1 MYVGLVTGFVHIMII
16 FVMIILG
23 IIFLMLLPVI
33 LFSGFTLG
41 TIGFFDWIRWKKHR
55 NTYTP
60 AQDRQQQ
67 EEAIWQQ
74 QQGNEAENDSEFFM
88 EEITGDRNG
97 FF

>member
-16 FVMIILG
+16 FVTFLFG
-23 IIFLMLLPVI
+23 IAFLMLLPVI
-33 LFSGFTLG
+33 LFAGFGIG
-41 TIGFFDWIRWKKHR
+41 TIGFFDWMRWKKYR

-67 EEAIWQQ
+67 EEVFWQQ
-74 QQGNEAENDSEFFM
+74 QQGNVAENDSEFFM

-97 FF
+97 F